1 MKRVILPIILLI
13 FMMTDIANARLS
25 VIPPHEMISNS
36 DYIIVGT
43 VTEKNYSENHRKVKI
58 SIESFL
64 KGNIN
69 EQELILEQDKP
80 PLYGWLNFDFPEEGT
95 RVLVLMQKEKGYFL
109 TGDANSVVVI
119 KNNGNIELYNGRSM
133 NNFTIKQYED
143 AYTSFFK
150 KNIKQDYSKKDTESP
165 KNSSF
170 VYVFGTI
177 FVIVLLSFI
186 AKKKAAN
193 KQ

>member
-1 MKRVILPIILLI
+1 
-13 FMMTDIANARLS
+13 MMTDIANARLS